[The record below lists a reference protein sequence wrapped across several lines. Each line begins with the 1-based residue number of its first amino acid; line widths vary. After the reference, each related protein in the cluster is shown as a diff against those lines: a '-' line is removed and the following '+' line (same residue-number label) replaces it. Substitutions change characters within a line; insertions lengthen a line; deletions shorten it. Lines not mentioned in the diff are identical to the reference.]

1 MRFKPTVFAVFF
13 WLALGISSY
22 LMLMEITPKAP
33 LFPYVDKAEHV
44 ITFLFLTIF
53 GIKAYPSKTFW
64 ILVMLAAYGIS
75 IELMQGA
82 FTLTREASVLDW
94 LADVMGIALA
104 YPASKR
110 L

>member
-1 MRFKPTVFAVFF
+1 
-13 WLALGISSY
+13 
-22 LMLMEITPKAP
+22 
-33 LFPYVDKAEHV
+33 
-44 ITFLFLTIF
+44 
-53 GIKAYPSKTFW
+53 
-64 ILVMLAAYGIS
+64 MLAAYGMS

>member
-1 MRFKPTVFAVFF
+1 MHFKPTVFAAAF
-13 WLALGISSY
+13 WLMLGICSY
-22 LMLMEITPKAP
+22 LMLMEVTPKAP
-33 LFPYVDKAEHV
+33 LFPYVDKVEHT
-44 ITFLFLTIF
+44 ISFLFLTIF
-53 GIKAYPSKTFW
+53 GIKAYPSKAAW
-64 ILVMLAAYGIS
+64 ILAILAAYGIS